1 MDNLAS
7 LTYDVAMSESATPG
21 RKPERL
27 IRTDTPLPQTIIIGA
42 YLLLV
47 VALPLLF
54 SPDVMHPFGSPKLT
68 ALAIAAAGT
77 WAVAIAWGYSALH
90 LTRLQA
96 LLVGILIILA
106 TLSLAGSPT
115 LGVSFW
121 GTAYDEV
128 GYFAVLL
135 SVSVLLT
142 GTALTPILEES
153 PRLRWYLVAP
163 LPILLLVAGLHLA
176 GVPLP
181 HLLAGGGRVRASLGN
196 PIHYGAYCA
205 AVAWLSAELAFANT
219 GRGRFL
225 WTLAALGGLAGL
237 AVSGTRGAV
246 LGLVIAGLVRLVVR
260 PPKAISR
267 NRRLTAVLLLMAVLI
282 GSFLFYAVSTS
293 EAAWL
298 APLRH
303 LTELAPDTYG
313 MRAQAWEAGAASI
326 LDKPF
331 LGTGPETFRRTY
343 LEHLAS
349 QPPVNL
355 AGTKLDI
362 LGDAHNWVIE
372 FASTY
377 GLPFIFAL
385 FALIVL
391 PIRTALHGD
400 ALRRGALLASITL
413 WATYLTSPFSLSTL
427 PLAFLT
433 LGIASSTTNGGPHN
447 RPRPNTLR
455 TPAAVIPIAVITV
468 AAILFSAGSFLY
480 VEWQARQDYIRG
492 DANGTFAAGTFL
504 MPERPAPFIAAGEAA
519 AFNARYLEDPGAAEL
534 SDKSFTRAV
543 SLDPANPFT
552 YMYWGESLQ
561 LQNRHEE
568 AIARFQAALELVPA
582 WPPPAQAIARSQDIL
597 HDSASED
604 KP

>member
-1 MDNLAS
+1 MSRLTGPGRRLCPAPAQGRPLDNFAS
-7 LTYDVAMSESATPG
+7 LTYDEAMSELVIPG

-77 WAVAIAWGYSALH
+77 
-90 LTRLQA
+90 
-96 LLVGILIILA
+96 
-106 TLSLAGSPT
+106 
-115 LGVSFW
+115 
-121 GTAYDEV
+121 
-128 GYFAVLL
+128 
-135 SVSVLLT
+135 
-142 GTALTPILEES
+142 
-153 PRLRWYLVAP
+153 
-163 LPILLLVAGLHLA
+163 
-176 GVPLP
+176 
-181 HLLAGGGRVRASLGN
+181 GR
-196 PIHYGAYCA
+196 
-205 AVAWLSAELAFANT
+205 
-219 GRGRFL
+219 
-225 WTLAALGGLAGL
+225 
-237 AVSGTRGAV
+237 RGAV

-282 GSFLFYAVSTS
+282 GSFLFFAVSAS

-303 LTELAPDTYG
+303 LTELDPDTYG

-391 PIRTALHGD
+391 PIPPALHGD

-413 WATYLTSPFSLSTL
+413 WATSL
-427 PLAFLT
+427 
-433 LGIASSTTNGGPHN
+433 
-447 RPRPNTLR
+447 
-455 TPAAVIPIAVITV
+455 
-468 AAILFSAGSFLY
+468 
-480 VEWQARQDYIRG
+480 
-492 DANGTFAAGTFL
+492 
-504 MPERPAPFIAAGEAA
+504 
-519 AFNARYLEDPGAAEL
+519 
-534 SDKSFTRAV
+534 
-543 SLDPANPFT
+543 
-552 YMYWGESLQ
+552 
-561 LQNRHEE
+561 
-568 AIARFQAALELVPA
+568 
-582 WPPPAQAIARSQDIL
+582 PPPYSL
-597 HDSASED
+597 T
-604 KP
+604 